1 MTPTPSFIGHT
12 KPHTRPVTPSVCASS
27 RSLAPLGS
35 ESAPYSRTQNSG
47 RHGLGCVVTHAWQPH
62 ARPVKFEIAA
72 RFNSRDE
79 RFSLAS
85 TEGHNGFCDRVL
97 FYPLTL
103 STGRRGALQSHRRDL
118 ESAGLFCPR
127 SSAKLARD
135 CSKSLHETPSSQFST
150 WDQGSFLCATSCSE
164 FDTRRSE

>member
-127 SSAKLARD
+127 SSAKLAGDR
-135 CSKSLHETPSSQFST
+135 SNQFQNTLSMRFHSHAWSLST
-150 WDQGSFLCATSCSE
+150 CANSLSVRGKTHSP
-164 FDTRRSE
+164 